1 MMFPNH
7 CANSS
12 FCGGVDEN
20 CALFGYN
27 TRRAAAIPDRRFGTT
42 YRPILKGAGNLHG
55 TDRFSR
61 NHYSLLNRLA
71 KRFFFF
77 FESPSVD
84 ERSLVVWQAM
94 WRVQGRIGFEEVDRR
109 VGMCLEVDPRLRRS
123 VDKSTDLV
131 YRSVSQW
138 LNLATWLPNHLC
150 TETT

>member
-1 MMFPNH
+1 MVFPNH

-12 FCGGVDEN
+12 FCRGVNEN
-20 CALFGYN
+20 WALPDYN
-27 TRRAAAIPDRRFGTT
+27 TRRIVAILYRRFGTT
-42 YRPILKGAGNLHG
+42 YPSIIKGVGNLYA

-71 KRFFFF
+71 KRFFS
-77 FESPSVD
+77 SPYVD

-94 WRVQGRIGFEEVDRR
+94 WRVRGRIGFEEVDRS
-109 VGMCLEVDPRLRRS
+109 VGMCLEVDPWLRRS
-123 VDKSTDLV
+123 VGKSTDLV

-138 LNLATWLPNHLC
+138 WNLAMWLPFHLC